1 MNQEARPAST
11 VILLR
16 DGDDGLE
23 TFLMR
28 RATTMAFAP
37 RMHVYPGGRVDQA
50 DFLAPIE
57 FSVDADRVDELAAR
71 ASTDSAGLAALYSC
85 AIREIAEE
93 VGLDLVEPDVDG
105 RFVVD
110 PDDLPIADH
119 WVTPEMEGLRYDV
132 RFFAAL
138 VPNGQSA
145 ALSTTEADG
154 AFWIR
159 PADALSA
166 RRSGDMAMLPPTE
179 ATLRYLTGFATAAD
193 AIADAARRDVQPLL
207 PRRITGDDGAVRWA
221 LVHDRTGAI
230 IIDDVAGPHTKETD
244 GLTFPKELR

>member
-1 MNQEARPAST
+1 MSQEARPAST

-16 DGDDGLE
+16 DGDDGPE

-37 RMHVYPGGRVDQA
+37 RMHVYPGGRVDQD
-50 DFLAPIE
+50 DFLAPID
-57 FSVDADRVDELAAR
+57 FTVNDDRIDALARR
-71 ASTDSAGLAALYSC
+71 ASTDPPGLAALYSC
-85 AIREIAEE
+85 AIREVAEE
-93 VGLDLVEPDVDG
+93 VGLQLVEPDSDG
-105 RFVVD
+105 RLVVD
-110 PDDLPIADH
+110 PDVLPIADH

-138 VPNGQSA
+138 VPNGQFA

-159 PADALSA
+159 PSAALA
-166 RRSGDMAMLPPTE
+166 AHKIGDMAMLPPTE
-179 ATLRYLTGFATAAD
+179 ATLRYLSGFATAAD
-193 AIADAARRDVQPLL
+193 AVADAARRDVKPLL
-207 PRRITGDDGAVRWA
+207 PRRITGDDGHVRWA
-221 LVHDRTGAI
+221 LVHDRTGDI
-230 IIDDVAGPHTKETD
+230 IIDDVDGPHTRETD

>member
-1 MNQEARPAST
+1 MPQEARPAST

-16 DGDDGLE
+16 DGENGPE

-37 RMHVYPGGRVDQA
+37 RMHVYPGGRVDEA
-50 DFLAPIE
+50 DFLAPIV
-57 FSVDADRVDELAAR
+57 FTVDDDRVDALADR
-71 ASTDSAGLAALYSC
+71 ASTDSAGLVALYSC

-93 VGLDLVEPDVDG
+93 VGLDLVHPDAEG
-105 RFVVD
+105 RLLVD
-110 PDDLPIADH
+110 PEILPIADH

-138 VPNGQSA
+138 VPEGQSA

-159 PADALSA
+159 PADALAA

-179 ATLRYLTGFATAAD
+179 ATLKYLSEFDSAAD
-193 AIADAARRDVQPLL
+193 AIADAAQRTVRPLL
-207 PRRITGDDGAVRWA
+207 PRRITGADGQVRWA
-221 LVHDRTGAI
+221 LVHDRTGDI

-244 GLTFPKELR
+244 GLSFPKELL